1 MKRVVL
7 ATITQAEAE
16 AIESAERNYNTFLTL
31 LQNIFLSDDEKKIVT
46 KSLPELQQISNSL
59 YENVLAKY
67 NIPYETDLRYRLSV
81 KHEVFVEVY

>member
-59 YENVLAKY
+59 YENVLEKY
-67 NIPYETDLRYRLSV
+67 NIPYENDLLYRLSV

>member
-1 MKRVVL
+1 MKKVVL

-31 LQNIFLSDDEKKIVT
+31 LQNIFLSDEEKKTVNER
-46 KSLPELQQISNSL
+46 LPELQRISNSL

-67 NIPYETDLRYRLSV
+67 NIPYETNLQYRLSV
-81 KHEVFVEVY
+81 KHEIFVEVY